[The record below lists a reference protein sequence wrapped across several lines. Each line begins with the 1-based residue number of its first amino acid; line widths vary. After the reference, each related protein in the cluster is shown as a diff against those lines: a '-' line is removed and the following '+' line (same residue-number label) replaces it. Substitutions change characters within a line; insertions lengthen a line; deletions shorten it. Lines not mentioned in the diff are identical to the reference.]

1 MKGRWDRQIPWTTDL
16 LGLEIKKQIPALVA
30 LRSLCSLLCLPQQRY
45 RRRGGELEGGE
56 GRAVGDGEGRGMKM
70 VGGEGMGMAEEAG
83 RRTILVA
90 VLLVC
95 FLDIKFGTILLRLVD
110 NTWRSNTKGVVRWDG
125 NCIDKQEK
133 VRGIDNKEVSK

>member
-1 MKGRWDRQIPWTTDL
+1 
-16 LGLEIKKQIPALVA
+16 
-30 LRSLCSLLCLPQQRY
+30 
-45 RRRGGELEGGE
+45 
-56 GRAVGDGEGRGMKM
+56 VGDGEGRGMKV

-110 NTWRSNTKGVVRWDG
+110 NT
-125 NCIDKQEK
+125 
-133 VRGIDNKEVSK
+133 